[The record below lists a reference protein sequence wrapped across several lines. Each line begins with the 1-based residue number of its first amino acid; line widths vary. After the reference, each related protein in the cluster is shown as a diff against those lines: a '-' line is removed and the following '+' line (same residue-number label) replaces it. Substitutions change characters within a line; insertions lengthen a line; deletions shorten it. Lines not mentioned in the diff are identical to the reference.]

1 METATSQNN
10 EADYLDN
17 HLRQVS
23 AMLEARGDIELY
35 ALGFG
40 LDLSHYYSKSLALDL
55 PEILENGVFKDILQL
70 LSRH

>member
-1 METATSQNN
+1 
-10 EADYLDN
+10 
-17 HLRQVS
+17 
-23 AMLEARGDIELY
+23 MLEARGDIELY

-70 LSRH
+70 LGRH